1 MCIGI
6 VPIWCESS
14 AGENM
19 KILVVDDELVSRK
32 KMKMIM
38 DSLGECK
45 AVECGRDAIA
55 AYQEAWE
62 KWSPFDLITL
72 DIFMPEMNG
81 TEVLSTIRK
90 IELEKNIP
98 ADKRVKIFM
107 VTSQSDKDTIITC
120 VHSGCNDFITK
131 PFDRETVFKKL
142 HSCGFREKI
151 DALRTPGEKESSGL
165 TDHGDTNGGV
175 LEGIISRFKRGDID
189 LPSLP
194 RIHEKFSELVATG
207 ANLQEIAEL
216 LKQDAVLSSK
226 LISISNSSYY
236 RGVVENKTVDQ
247 AIGRLG
253 LETTRQTVNAISN
266 RGLYAADGKKYLGIV
281 EALWE
286 HSLSCAYASQII
298 TDTLNLNFADDVFTM
313 ALFHDIGKLMLVRV
327 MAEIEKKTDK
337 ASEIDSHSLFSTMDS
352 YHGKTG
358 SVLLKRW
365 GFSDRYISVAQ
376 HHDNLSEAPVLFD
389 ELKVIYC
396 ANMLVKSMGY
406 GQSKPLDTDLAADEI
421 ARELGLTGEKI
432 ASVREMVA
440 AQMEELKRHL
450 A

>member
-1 MCIGI
+1 
-6 VPIWCESS
+6 
-14 AGENM
+14 M

-38 DSLGECK
+38 DGLGECE
-45 AVECGRDAIA
+45 AVECGKDAIA
-55 AYQEAWE
+55 AYHEAWE
-62 KWSPFDLITL
+62 KWAPFDLITL
-72 DIFMPEMNG
+72 DIFMPEMDG
-81 TEVLSTIRK
+81 TEVLGAIRS
-90 IELEKNIP
+90 IESEKHIP

-107 VTSQSDKDTIITC
+107 VTSQSDKETIINC
-120 VHSGCNDFITK
+120 VRAGCDDFITK

-142 HSCGFREKI
+142 KNGGFRDKI
-151 DALRTPGEKESSGL
+151 DAVRNAGERGSSGFS
-165 TDHGDTNGGV
+165 DRGDTNVGV

-194 RIHEKFSELVATG
+194 QIHQKFSELVARG

-216 LKQDAVLSSK
+216 LKQDAGISSK

-236 RGVVENKTVDQ
+236 RGVVENKTLDQ

-266 RGLYAADGKKYLGIV
+266 RGLYAADSRKYLNIV

-286 HSLSCAYASQII
+286 HSLSCAYAAQII
-298 TDTLNLNFADDVFTM
+298 TETLNLKFSDDVFTM

-327 MAEIEKKTDK
+327 VAEIEKKADK
-337 ASEIDSHSLFSTMDS
+337 SSEIDSGSLFSTMDS

-365 GFSDRYISVAQ
+365 GFSNRYIQVAE
-376 HHDNLSEAPVLFD
+376 HHDDISKAESLSD

-396 ANMLVKSMGY
+396 ANILVKSIGY
-406 GQSKPLDTDLAADEI
+406 GQSEPVDTDLASDRI

-432 ASVREMVA
+432 SSVREKVE
-440 AQMEELKRHL
+440 AQMEELKQYL
-450 A
+450 E